1 VEFEIASMNSW
12 PIFFMGGDAFAQQL
26 TAFGLKTTFKPME
39 LSAYWQY
46 IDNGEHM
53 IAMDF
58 RGGADFAQPW
68 GAYRNLYISGNIRLG
83 LVDPKAPA
91 GAPFELKVTLASG
104 EEVDVLDT
112 IDRLFYTFDEAEQT
126 QLIETLARVTNEF
139 VPFVAMG
146 EKAEPIKIY
155 APGKKI
161 TGFPGPDEPYWYSGL
176 NSYALL
182 IKNGLLAPVQ

>member
-1 VEFEIASMNSW
+1 
-12 PIFFMGGDAFAQQL
+12 
-26 TAFGLKTTFKPME
+26 
-39 LSAYWQY
+39 
-46 IDNGEHM
+46 
-53 IAMDF
+53 
-58 RGGADFAQPW
+58 
-68 GAYRNLYISGNIRLG
+68 
-83 LVDPKAPA
+83 
-91 GAPFELKVTLASG
+91 
-104 EEVDVLDT
+104 VLDT